1 MALLLVLCLHA
12 SDVLLRHRRRC
23 HPTPPPVD
31 RASHSPVPHHRG
43 YPGVPVSSSR
53 HDDYREYSPDMQ
65 ARKHPRQSIGSN
77 GDDRHSRPR
86 LEEDEEEDDYAESS
100 RFARQN
106 GMGNGGVYG
115 ADQFYPN
122 DSSSSYTPHLL
133 PMFQNANV
141 FQQPPNEENHLE
153 DASVLLSMAYPTGM
167 PANEVNKQTPNDTN
181 GQEAVS
187 DWETGQQTINMMME
201 QARTDTNGTTQNG
214 DHPTTSNETSQDT
227 SPVLTEPLTFI
238 GAMDWLNNQN
248 QKNGGPGPQSWVC
261 FSISRCVCLP
271 ITAHHHQWIPST
283 SLTIP
288 IPLVHLPVRFRS
300 ISPNRRVSAQRIQR
314 GSSKVAPRHACNVRY
329 ARDQNESES

>member
-1 MALLLVLCLHA
+1 
-12 SDVLLRHRRRC
+12 
-23 HPTPPPVD
+23 
-31 RASHSPVPHHRG
+31 
-43 YPGVPVSSSR
+43 
-53 HDDYREYSPDMQ
+53 MQ
-65 ARKHPRQSIGSN
+65 ARKHPRQSTGSN

-115 ADQFYPN
+115 ADQFYTN

-167 PANEVNKQTPNDTN
+167 PANDANKQQPTTEVN
-181 GQEAVS
+181 GQEGVS

-201 QARTDTNGTTQNG
+201 QARGDSNGTTQNG
-214 DHPTTSNETSQDT
+214 DHATTTAETSQDT

-248 QKNGGPGPQSWVC
+248 NQNQKGGGPGPQ
-261 FSISRCVCLP
+261 
-271 ITAHHHQWIPST
+271 HHECIPST
-283 SLTIP
+283 SLSIP
-288 IPLVHLPVRFRS
+288 ILLVYLALRFRPHPTS
-300 ISPNRRVSAQRIQR
+300 RRVPVQRVQR
-314 GSSKVAPRHACNVRY
+314 GSSKVDSRHARDVRY
-329 ARDQNESES
+329 TRDEDEPQPRTPITTYTSQRYVRSCRRGSQQE